1 MSDRLR
7 AALNAYHAKPHG
19 KPVLAREDGTDLTCD
34 DVRHGLARVAKYA
47 GLPVHGP
54 HALRHCFGSRL
65 MLSGAGAHVVMEL
78 LGHSKLA
85 TTQVYVHSTE
95 AHCRAAI
102 DRLKR

>member
-1 MSDRLR
+1 
-7 AALNAYHAKPHG
+7 
-19 KPVLAREDGTDLTCD
+19 
-34 DVRHGLARVAKYA
+34 
-47 GLPVHGP
+47 
-54 HALRHCFGSRL
+54 